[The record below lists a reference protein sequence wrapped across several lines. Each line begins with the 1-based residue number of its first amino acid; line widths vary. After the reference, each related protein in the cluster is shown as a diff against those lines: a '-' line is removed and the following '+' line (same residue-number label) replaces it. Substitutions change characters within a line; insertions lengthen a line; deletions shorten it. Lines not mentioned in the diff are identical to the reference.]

1 VGPRRNITSPRAITL
16 EAGPKCIATNGIDGF
31 TQDAFRLF
39 HTGGK
44 ISKREKFTWTYG
56 AEPRYVC
63 APKS

>member
-1 VGPRRNITSPRAITL
+1 MITL
-16 EAGPKCIATNGIDGF
+16 EAGLKCIATNGIDGF

-44 ISKREKFTWTYG
+44 VVKRERFTWTYG

-63 APKS
+63 TPKP